1 MGIRYTN
8 CNLCV
13 YHVCAFRL
21 TSENLNWVQR
31 ECFKCAYTDAQGLFC
46 LYLVVLKWQLS
57 VQYVFTG

>member
-13 YHVCAFRL
+13 YHVCVFRL

-31 ECFKCAYTDAQGLFC
+31 ECFKWHTPMPKAFFDLI
-46 LYLVVLKWQLS
+46 VLKWQLS